1 MRCCSNSTQ
10 AGTTN
15 WLHIDLLFCWLHPL
29 WDVFLFSFMI
39 QLYGYTYILVDIH
52 IYIYILYIY
61 IYIYTYYIH
70 IYIYIHIM
78 YIYQV
83 NLPGSVDFS
92 LSNGAQLA
100 AQAFYQSCPTC
111 SRWWSWSPPRASSEA
126 ILQAG
131 KDPQISRIFLDEAIL
146 NVCPYSYTRFIILDQ
161 ITTNT
166 FHVCKRFLKR
176 PYQVWLGSIRK
187 LHNLTE
193 PPSHKLL

>member
-15 WLHIDLLFCWLHPL
+15 WLHIDLLFCWLHPKVGWGPFEIDTAIRL
-29 WDVFLFSFMI
+29 
-39 QLYGYTYILVDIH
+39 
-52 IYIYILYIY
+52 Y
-61 IYIYTYYIH
+61 IYIYTYIYIYM
-70 IYIYIHIM
+70 YIYIHM
-78 YIYQV
+78 YV

-100 AQAFYQSCPTC
+100 AQAFCQSCPTC

-131 KDPQISRIFLDEAIL
+131 KDPRFLAYFWMKPFWMFVLFWSI
-146 NVCPYSYTRFIILDQ
+146 PYSYTIL
-161 ITTNT
+161 TP
-166 FHVCKRFLKR
+166 VCKPFLKR
-176 PYQVWLGSIRK
+176 PSQVWLGSIRNFP
-187 LHNLTE
+187 NLTE